1 MSIEIL
7 SSNIILLNSIENPAN
22 LRAFKTIR
30 HSKRPIP
37 IQISLL
43 KQILR
48 IWFNRDFDNFQD
60 TINAFNS
67 LLKPHG
73 LNVLKEFVF
82 LP

>member
-30 HSKRPIP
+30 HSKRPIH

-43 KQILR
+43 KHILR
-48 IWFNRDFDNFQD
+48 IWFNRDFESHQEI
-60 TINAFNS
+60 INAFNS
-67 LLKPHG
+67 LLRPHG
-73 LNVLKEFVF
+73 LSVKEFVF